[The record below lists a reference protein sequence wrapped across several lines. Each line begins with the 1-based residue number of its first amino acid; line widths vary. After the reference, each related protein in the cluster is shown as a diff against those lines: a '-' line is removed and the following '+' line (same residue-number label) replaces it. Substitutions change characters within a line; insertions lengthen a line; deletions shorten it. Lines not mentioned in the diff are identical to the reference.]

1 MHASDISAE
10 LWNLGYE
17 LFRDHQRMKAYFVQT
32 DVLDSTSDLERFNG
46 SMEIII
52 ACQFFHL
59 FDWEKQVAAMKRAV
73 KLSRPGAQVIGYQ
86 QA

>member
-1 MHASDISAE
+1 
-10 LWNLGYE
+10 
-17 LFRDHQRMKAYFVQT
+17 MKAYFVQT

-46 SMEIII
+46 SIDIII

-59 FDWEKQVAAMKRAV
+59 FDREKQVAAMKRVV

-86 QA
+86 QAQEKAQEMLRPWGRMNELGDYPGI